1 MKEDLHYFEQRRAQ
15 LQRAL
20 DKATKWPVG
29 ATHSFTFSKRYNELR
44 LFTYCL
50 DILRR
55 SKNLSEVKKHE
66 DEHSVTLYF
75 KRIF

>member
-1 MKEDLHYFEQRRAQ
+1 MQENLAYFEQRKAQ

-44 LFTYCL
+44 LFMQCL
-50 DILRR
+50 DTLRL
-55 SKNLSEVKKHE
+55 SKNLSQVSKYE